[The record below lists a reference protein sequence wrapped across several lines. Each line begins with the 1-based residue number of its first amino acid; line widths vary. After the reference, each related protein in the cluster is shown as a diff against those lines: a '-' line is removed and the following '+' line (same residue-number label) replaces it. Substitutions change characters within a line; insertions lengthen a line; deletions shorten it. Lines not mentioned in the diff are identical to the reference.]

1 MNKTVTSEQEIIATA
16 QALLLEKGAGAL
28 TMRSVA
34 AACGVAVGSIYNYF
48 PSKGALIGTTIE
60 SVWTEIFRP
69 FMAET
74 AYDSFAGCVEAL
86 LSALA
91 DGDARHPG
99 FFSVHALS
107 FAAGE
112 KDAGRALMARC
123 FSHLREKMMKVLEVD
138 AQVRAGV
145 FDGDLSREA
154 FIEYVLQ
161 LAIMQQR
168 RGSGED
174 AALLALIRSCIY

>member
-1 MNKTVTSEQEIIATA
+1 MNKTVTSEQEILAAA

-48 PSKGALIGTTIE
+48 PSKGALIGTTID

-69 FMAET
+69 FTAVP
-74 AYDSFAGCVEAL
+74 AYDSFADCAAAL

-91 DGDARHPG
+91 DSEARYPG

-123 FSHLREKMMKVLEVD
+123 FSYLREKMLAALTAD
-138 AQVRAGV
+138 AQVRDGV

-168 RGSGED
+168 RGGGED

>member
-1 MNKTVTSEQEIIATA
+1 MNKTVTSEEEILAAA

-48 PSKGALIGTTIE
+48 PSKGALVGTTIE
-60 SVWTEIFRP
+60 SVWTEIFRT
-69 FMAET
+69 FT
-74 AYDSFAGCVEAL
+74 AAPAYSSFADCAAAL
-86 LSALA
+86 LAALA
-91 DGDARHPG
+91 DGEARHPG

-123 FSHLREKMMKVLEVD
+123 FSHLREKMLD
-138 AQVRAGV
+138 ALAADTKVRAGV
-145 FDGDLSREA
+145 FEGALSQEA
-154 FIEYVLQ
+154 FVDYVLQ
-161 LAIMQQR
+161 LAVMQQQ

-174 AALLALIRSCIY
+174 AALLALISNCIY

>member
-1 MNKTVTSEQEIIATA
+1 MNKTVTSEEEILAA
-16 QALLLEKGAGAL
+16 ARALLLEKGTGAL

-48 PSKGALIGTTIE
+48 PSKGALVGTTIE

-69 FMAET
+69 FT
-74 AYDSFAGCVEAL
+74 AAPAYSSFADCAAAL
-86 LSALA
+86 LAALA
-91 DGDARHPG
+91 DGNARYPG

-112 KDAGRALMARC
+112 KESGRALMARC
-123 FSHLREKMMKVLEVD
+123 FALLREKML
-138 AQVRAGV
+138 AAHTQVRDGV
-145 FDGDLSREA
+145 FEGALSKEA
-154 FIEYVLQ
+154 FVDYVLQ

-174 AALLALIRSCIY
+174 AALLALIGSCIY

>member
-1 MNKTVTSEQEIIATA
+1 MNKTVTSEEEILAA
-16 QALLLEKGAGAL
+16 ARALLLEKGTGAL

-48 PSKGALIGTTIE
+48 PSKGALVGTT
-60 SVWTEIFRP
+60 TEIFRP
-69 FMAET
+69 FT
-74 AYDSFAGCVEAL
+74 AAPAYSSFADCAAAL
-86 LSALA
+86 LAALA
-91 DGDARHPG
+91 DGNARHPG

-112 KDAGRALMARC
+112 KESGRALMARC
-123 FSHLREKMMKVLEVD
+123 FALLREKMLAALAAD
-138 AQVRAGV
+138 TQVRDGV
-145 FDGDLSREA
+145 FEGALSKEA
-154 FIEYVLQ
+154 FVDYVLQ

-174 AALLALIRSCIY
+174 AALLALIGSCIY

>member
-1 MNKTVTSEQEIIATA
+1 MNKTVTSEEEILAA
-16 QALLLEKGAGAL
+16 ARALLLEKGTGAL

-48 PSKGALIGTTIE
+48 PSKGALVGTTIE

-69 FMAET
+69 FT
-74 AYDSFAGCVEAL
+74 AAPAYSSFADCAAAL
-86 LSALA
+86 LAALA
-91 DGDARHPG
+91 DGNARYPG

-112 KDAGRALMARC
+112 KESGRALMARC
-123 FSHLREKMMKVLEVD
+123 FALLREKMLAALD
-138 AQVRAGV
+138 ADTQVRDGV
-145 FDGDLSREA
+145 FEGALSKEA
-154 FIEYVLQ
+154 FVDYVLQ

-174 AALLALIRSCIY
+174 AALLAQIGSCIY

>member
-1 MNKTVTSEQEIIATA
+1 MNRTVTSEEEILAAA
-16 QALLLEKGAGAL
+16 QTLLLEKGAGAL

-48 PSKGALIGTTIE
+48 PSKGALVGTTIE
-60 SVWTEIFRP
+60 SVWTDIFRP
-69 FMAET
+69 FTEAP
-74 AYDSFAGCVEAL
+74 AYASFADCAAAL
-86 LSALA
+86 LAALA
-91 DGDARHPG
+91 EGDARHPG

-123 FSHLREKMMKVLEVD
+123 FSHLREKMLAALAAD
-138 AQVRAGV
+138 PQVRAGV
-145 FDGDLSREA
+145 FDGALSKEA
-154 FIEYVLQ
+154 FVNYVLQ
-161 LAIMQQR
+161 LAIMQQK

-174 AALLALIRSCIY
+174 AALLALICSCIY